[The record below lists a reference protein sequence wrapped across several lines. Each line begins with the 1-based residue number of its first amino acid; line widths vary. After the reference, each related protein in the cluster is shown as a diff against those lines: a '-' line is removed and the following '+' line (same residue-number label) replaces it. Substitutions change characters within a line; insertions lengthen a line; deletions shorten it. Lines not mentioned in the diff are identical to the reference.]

1 MKEIKV
7 SDGGRRFS
15 LLLKEDIGLLTE
27 LHYAEEPAHVIF
39 ISWWKQQC
47 SLRKIPY
54 TYGVAE
60 PQGHRIVKKLLEKHS
75 LEELQELAI
84 HCMLEHGD
92 RLRENPA
99 HFAFFS
105 SLRQQLVDELKEEGS
120 NEKRTV

>member
-1 MKEIKV
+1 MREIRV
-7 SDGGRRFS
+7 SDGGRHFS
-15 LLLKEDIGLLTE
+15 LLLKEDVELTE
-27 LHYAEEPAHVIF
+27 LHFAEEPAHVIF
-39 ISWWKQQC
+39 ISWWKKQC

-54 TYGVAE
+54 TYRVAE

-105 SLRQQLVDELKEEGS
+105 SVRQQLVQELKEAG
-120 NEKRTV
+120 